1 MVLIL
6 ENKNKGYYAKANY
19 DADQKIFVVL
29 KGSKVSDDVAQSE
42 KFRGH
47 KSIISRREIYVKNGI
62 VKENVTFK
70 SSSTAANFITGRSTN
85 GLITWKDENGTKLK
99 DLLSEV

>member
-1 MVLIL
+1 MTLI
-6 ENKNKGYYAKANY
+6 K
-19 DADQKIFVVL
+19 KIFVVL

-42 KFRGH
+42 KFGRH